1 MRKSI
6 SEALKSLGPAF
17 IVASV
22 VLGPGSIL
30 SNSYVGAQ
38 FGYSTIWLLVLA
50 SLMMILVTSLAAQI
64 GLQSK
69 VTPCQ
74 FITKASFRGS
84 GLTLGI
90 IVFGITLCFQFTN
103 NLAIMTAFD
112 LLVAGDDM
120 SVLNSSSSKQGNGNG
135 MLLMVIIN
143 LFLIISL
150 YSSKKPYQL
159 IEKAMLLLVIIMI
172 CGFALNFFLVPHDFW
187 GIAKGL
193 LPSVAKDQDGKHLIQ
208 LLGMVATTFSIAGA
222 FYQCY
227 AVRERNWSASDW
239 KKARKDTMMGI
250 GVLGGISLLIMLTG
264 ASALSGTGVG
274 RSLPEISM
282 MFDQLLGPQSMRFFC
297 LGILAAAFSSLFVNP
312 LIGGTVLADGLGKDC
327 RVSGKWTK
335 GATIAGML
343 LGMAVAIL
351 GSMGKMETLPLILTA
366 QAITVVGVPFIAWV
380 MLKLIKEVNSSISS
394 SKLVGV
400 AWLSLLVAIALSLRT
415 VLTLFERFAS

>member
-6 SEALKSLGPAF
+6 SKILKSLGPAF

-38 FGYSTIWLLVLA
+38 FGYSMIWLLVLA

-64 GLQSK
+64 GLHSK
-69 VTPCQ
+69 LTPCQ
-74 FITKASFRGS
+74 FITKVSFRGS
-84 GLTLGI
+84 GLILGV
-90 IVFGITLCFQFTN
+90 IVFTITLCFQFTN
-103 NLAIMTAFD
+103 NLAIMSAFD
-112 LLVAGDDM
+112 LLLGGKENM
-120 SVLNSSSSKQGNGNG
+120 GLTSSSSDNGSG
-135 MLLMVIIN
+135 RLFMILIN
-143 LFLIISL
+143 LFLVVSL
-150 YSSKKPYQL
+150 YGSKKPYQL
-159 IEKAMLLLVIIMI
+159 IERAMMLLVIIMI

-193 LPSVAKDQDGKHLIQ
+193 VPTFTASQDGKHLIQ

-227 AVRERNWSASDW
+227 AVRERNWIANDW
-239 KKARKDTMMGI
+239 KEARRDTIMGI
-250 GVLGGISLLIMLTG
+250 GVLGGISLLIMITG

-312 LIGGTVLADGLGKDC
+312 LIGGTVLADGFGKDC

-335 GATIAGML
+335 GATMAGMIM
-343 LGMAVAIL
+343 GMIVAIL

-380 MLKLIKEVNSSISS
+380 MLKLIKEVKSGIPN
-394 SKLVGV
+394 SKLVGI
-400 AWLSLLVAIALSLRT
+400 AWLSLLVAIALSVRT
-415 VLTLFERFAS
+415 ISSLIERFGS

>member
-1 MRKSI
+1 M
-6 SEALKSLGPAF
+6 
-17 IVASV
+17 
-22 VLGPGSIL
+22 
-30 SNSYVGAQ
+30 
-38 FGYSTIWLLVLA
+38 
-50 SLMMILVTSLAAQI
+50 
-64 GLQSK
+64 
-69 VTPCQ
+69 
-74 FITKASFRGS
+74 
-84 GLTLGI
+84 
-90 IVFGITLCFQFTN
+90 
-103 NLAIMTAFD
+103 
-112 LLVAGDDM
+112 
-120 SVLNSSSSKQGNGNG
+120 
-135 MLLMVIIN
+135 
-143 LFLIISL
+143 
-150 YSSKKPYQL
+150 
-159 IEKAMLLLVIIMI
+159 LLVIIMI

-193 LPSVAKDQDGKHLIQ
+193 VPTFTSRQDGKHLIQ

-227 AVRERNWSASDW
+227 AVRERNWIANDW
-239 KKARKDTMMGI
+239 KKARRDTIMGI

-335 GATIAGML
+335 GATMAGML
-343 LGMAVAIL
+343 LGMIVAIL

-380 MLKLIKEVNSSISS
+380 MLKLIKEVKSGISG
-394 SKLVGV
+394 SKLVRI
-400 AWLSLLVAIALSLRT
+400 AWLSLLVAIALSVRT
-415 VLTLFERFAS
+415 ISSLIERFAS

>member
-6 SEALKSLGPAF
+6 SDTIKSLGPAF

-38 FGYSTIWLLVLA
+38 FGYSMIWLLVLA

-74 FITKASFRGS
+74 FIKEVSFRGS

-103 NLAIMTAFD
+103 NLAIMTALD
-112 LLVAGDDM
+112 LLLAGDEM
-120 SVLNSSSSKQGNGNG
+120 SELNSSSRNQGNGNG
-135 MLLMVIIN
+135 MILMVIIN

-150 YSSKKPYQL
+150 CGSKKPYQL
-159 IEKAMLLLVIIMI
+159 IEKAMLLLVFIMI
-172 CGFALNFFLVPHDFW
+172 CGFALNFFLVPHDFL
-187 GIAKGL
+187 GIVKGL
-193 LPSVAKDQDGKHLIQ
+193 LPSVAKDKDGKHLIQ

-227 AVRERNWSASDW
+227 AVRERNWNANDW
-239 KKARKDTMMGI
+239 KKSRKDTMMGI

-264 ASALSGTGVG
+264 ASVLSGTGVG

-282 MFDQLLGPQSMRFFC
+282 MFNELLGPQSMRFFC
-297 LGILAAAFSSLFVNP
+297 MGILAAAFSSLFVNP

-327 RVSGKWTK
+327 RVSGNWTK

-343 LGMAVAIL
+343 LGMVVAIL
-351 GSMGKMETLPLILTA
+351 GSMGRMETLPLILTA

-380 MLKLIKEVNSSISS
+380 MLKLIKELKCSTPS

-400 AWLSLLVAIALSLRT
+400 AWLSLLVAIALSVRT
-415 VLTLFERFAS
+415 VLSLFERFVS

>member
-1 MRKSI
+1 MSKSI
-6 SEALKSLGPAF
+6 SETLKSLGPAF

-38 FGYSTIWLLVLA
+38 FGYSMIWLLVLA

-74 FITKASFRGS
+74 FITKVSFRGS
-84 GLTLGI
+84 GITLGI

-112 LLVAGDDM
+112 LLLARDEM
-120 SVLNSSSSKQGNGNG
+120 SVLNSSSSDNANGRG
-135 MLLMVIIN
+135 MLLMIVIN

-150 YSSKKPYQL
+150 YGSKKPYQM
-159 IEKAMLLLVIIMI
+159 IERAMLFLVITMI
-172 CGFALNFFLVPHDFW
+172 CGFALNFFLVTHDFW
-187 GIAKGL
+187 GIAKGI
-193 LPSVAKDQDGKHLIQ
+193 LPNLAKDQEGKHLIQ

-227 AVRERNWSASDW
+227 AVRERSWNANDW
-239 KKARKDTMMGI
+239 KKARRDTMTGI

-264 ASALSGTGVG
+264 ASVLSGTGVG
-274 RSLPEISM
+274 KSLPEISM
-282 MFDQLLGPQSMRFFC
+282 MFNELLGPQSMRFFC
-297 LGILAAAFSSLFVNP
+297 IGILAAAFSSLFVNP

-327 RVSGKWTK
+327 RVSGNWTK
-335 GATIAGML
+335 AATSAGML
-343 LGMAVAIL
+343 LGMVVAIL

-380 MLKLIKEVNSSISS
+380 MLKLIKEVNSGIPC

-400 AWLSLLVAIALSLRT
+400 AWLSLLVAIGLSVRT
-415 VLTLFERFAS
+415 ISTLFERFAS

>member
-6 SEALKSLGPAF
+6 RETLKSLGPAF

-30 SNSYVGAQ
+30 SNSYVGSQ
-38 FGYSTIWLLVLA
+38 FGYSMIWLLVLA

-69 VTPCQ
+69 DTPCQ
-74 FITKASFRGS
+74 FITKVSFRGS

-90 IVFGITLCFQFTN
+90 IVFAITLCFQFTN

-112 LLVAGDDM
+112 LLLGGDEM
-120 SVLNSSSSKQGNGNG
+120 SVLNASSNNLGNGNG
-135 MLLMVIIN
+135 MLLMIVIN
-143 LFLIISL
+143 LFLMLSL
-150 YSSKKPYQL
+150 YGSKKPYQL

-172 CGFALNFFLVPHDFW
+172 FGFALNFFLVPHDYW
-187 GIAKGL
+187 GMANGL
-193 LPSVAKDQDGKHLIQ
+193 LPRVTKADGGQHLIQ

-227 AVRERNWSASDW
+227 AVRERNWNSNDW
-239 KKARKDTMMGI
+239 KKARRDTMMGI

-274 RSLPEISM
+274 KSLPEISM

-297 LGILAAAFSSLFVNP
+297 MGILAAAFSSLFVNP
-312 LIGGTVLADGLGKDC
+312 LIGGTVLADGLGKNC

-343 LGMAVAIL
+343 LGMLVAIL
-351 GSMGKMETLPLILTA
+351 GSMGKMETLPLILSA

-380 MLKLIKEVNSSISS
+380 MLKLIKEVNSGIPG
-394 SKLVGV
+394 SKLVGI
-400 AWLSLLVAIALSLRT
+400 AWLSLLVAIALSVRT
-415 VLTLFERFAS
+415 ISTLFERFVS

>member
-6 SEALKSLGPAF
+6 SKILKSLGPAF

-38 FGYSTIWLLVLA
+38 FGYSMIWLLVLA

-64 GLQSK
+64 GLHSK
-69 VTPCQ
+69 LTPCQ
-74 FITKASFRGS
+74 FITKVSFRGS
-84 GLTLGI
+84 GLILGV
-90 IVFGITLCFQFTN
+90 IVFTITLCFQFTN
-103 NLAIMTAFD
+103 NLAIMSAFD
-112 LLVAGDDM
+112 LLLGGKENM
-120 SVLNSSSSKQGNGNG
+120 GLTSSSSDNGSG
-135 MLLMVIIN
+135 RLFMILIN
-143 LFLIISL
+143 LFLVVSL
-150 YSSKKPYQL
+150 YGSKKPYQL
-159 IEKAMLLLVIIMI
+159 IERAMMLLVIIMI

-193 LPSVAKDQDGKHLIQ
+193 VPTFTASQDGKHLIQ

-227 AVRERNWSASDW
+227 AVRERNWIANDW
-239 KKARKDTMMGI
+239 KKARRDTIMGI

-297 LGILAAAFSSLFVNP
+297 LGLLAAAFSSLFVNP
-312 LIGGTVLADGLGKDC
+312 LIGGTVLADGFGKDC
-327 RVSGKWTK
+327 RISGKWTK
-335 GATIAGML
+335 GATMAGML
-343 LGMAVAIL
+343 LGMIVAIL

-380 MLKLIKEVNSSISS
+380 MLKLIKEVKSGIPN
-394 SKLVGV
+394 SKLVGI
-400 AWLSLLVAIALSLRT
+400 AWLSLLVAIALSVRT
-415 VLTLFERFAS
+415 ISSLIERFAS

>member
-6 SEALKSLGPAF
+6 SKILKSLGPAF

-38 FGYSTIWLLVLA
+38 FGYSMIWLLVLA

-64 GLQSK
+64 GLHSK
-69 VTPCQ
+69 LTPCQ
-74 FITKASFRGS
+74 FITKVSFRGS
-84 GLTLGI
+84 GLILGV
-90 IVFGITLCFQFTN
+90 IVFTITLCFQFTN
-103 NLAIMTAFD
+103 NLAIMSAFD
-112 LLVAGDDM
+112 LLLGGKENM
-120 SVLNSSSSKQGNGNG
+120 GPTSSFSDNGSG
-135 MLLMVIIN
+135 MLFMILIN
-143 LFLIISL
+143 LFLIVSL
-150 YSSKKPYQL
+150 YGTKKPYQL
-159 IEKAMLLLVIIMI
+159 IERAMMLLVIIMI

-187 GIAKGL
+187 GITKGL
-193 LPSVAKDQDGKHLIQ
+193 VPTFTAHQDGKHLIQ

-227 AVRERNWSASDW
+227 AVRERNWMANDW
-239 KKARKDTMMGI
+239 KKARRDTIMGI

-312 LIGGTVLADGLGKDC
+312 LIGGTVLADGFGKDC

-335 GATIAGML
+335 GATMAGMI
-343 LGMAVAIL
+343 LGMIVAIL
-351 GSMGKMETLPLILTA
+351 GSMGKMKTLPLILTA

-380 MLKLIKEVNSSISS
+380 MLKLIKEVKSGIPS
-394 SKLVGV
+394 SKLVGI
-400 AWLSLLVAIALSLRT
+400 AWLSLLVAIALSVRT
-415 VLTLFERFAS
+415 ISSLIERFGS